1 MVKIYNITSNRNVI
15 ARMLYNSQNLT
26 NTKFYHH
33 TSYLN
38 YINNLIMDPHL
49 SISSLVSEAE
59 Q

>member
-26 NTKFYHH
+26 NTKFYYH